1 MKNLLSTKKNQS
13 GVGLLEAL
21 IAVAL
26 SSIIILG
33 GVYSMSR
40 MLVSQQ
46 QNNLQYIAINELRAK
61 LQGATAKEKNE
72 WCAGT
77 SRPTIHLLK
86 EDGCIDKEDDCIKI
100 TVTCKKV
107 DINII
112 NSNSTYNKKIP
123 DELLTIK
130 FEINEASLGGEITV
144 GEALE

>member
-1 MKNLLSTKKNQS
+1 MEYLLSTKKSQS

-26 SSIIILG
+26 SSIVILG

-46 QNNLQYIAINELRAK
+46 QNNLQYIVINELRTK
-61 LQGATAKEKNE
+61 LQGATVEDREK
-72 WCAGT
+72 WCAGESKPPAIT
-77 SRPTIHLLK
+77 S
-86 EDGCIDKEDDCIKI
+86 IDIKQDNSIDI

-123 DELLTIK
+123 DELLPIK
-130 FEINEASLGGEITV
+130 FEINEASLGGKITV
-144 GEALE
+144 GELLE

>member
-1 MKNLLSTKKNQS
+1 MKNLLSTNKNQS

-46 QNNLQYIAINELRAK
+46 QNNLQYIVINELRAK
-61 LQGATAKEKNE
+61 LQGATAEEKEK
-72 WCAGT
+72 WCAGD
-77 SRPTIHLLK
+77 SKPTITLPK
-86 EDGCIDKEDDCIKI
+86 EDNSIDI

-123 DELLTIK
+123 DELLPIK
-130 FEINEASLGGEITV
+130 FEINEASLGGKITV
-144 GEALE
+144 GEELE

>member
-1 MKNLLSTKKNQS
+1 MGLLMKNSLSTKKNQS

-46 QNNLQYIAINELRAK
+46 QNNLQYIVINELRAK
-61 LQGATAKEKNE
+61 LQGATAGEKEK
-72 WCAGT
+72 WCAGD
-77 SRPTIHLLK
+77 SKPTITLPK
-86 EDGCIDKEDDCIKI
+86 EDNSIDI

-112 NSNSTYNKKIP
+112 NSNSTYNKKIA
-123 DELLTIK
+123 DELLPIK
-130 FEINEASLGGEITV
+130 FEINETSLGRKITV

>member
-1 MKNLLSTKKNQS
+1 MKHLFLIKKSQR

-26 SSIIILG
+26 SSIVILG

-46 QNNLQYIAINELRAK
+46 QNNLQYIVINDLRTK
-61 LQGATAKEKNE
+61 LQSATAKERE
-72 WCAGT
+72 DWCAGGLPP
-77 SRPTIHLLK
+77 PTITLPK
-86 EDGCIDKEDDCIKI
+86 QEDPINI

-107 DINII
+107 GISII
-112 NSNSTYNKKIP
+112 NSNPTYNRPIP
-123 DELLTIK
+123 DVSLAIK
-130 FEINEASLGGEITV
+130 FEINEASLGEKITV

>member
-1 MKNLLSTKKNQS
+1 MKHLFSIKKNQR

-46 QNNLQYIAINELRAK
+46 QNNLQYIVINDLRTK
-61 LQGATAKEKNE
+61 LQSATIEERKQWCKE
-72 WCAGT
+72 
-77 SRPTIHLLK
+77 SDPIIPTISHPK
-86 EDGCIDKEDDCIKI
+86 ENDPIVIK
-100 TVTCKKV
+100 VTCKKV

-112 NSNSTYNKKIP
+112 NSNSTYNKKIK
-123 DELLTIK
+123 DESLPIK
-130 FEINEASLGGEITV
+130 FEINNASLGGKITV

>member
-1 MKNLLSTKKNQS
+1 MEYLLSTKKSQS

-26 SSIIILG
+26 SSIVILG

-46 QNNLQYIAINELRAK
+46 QNNLQYIVINELRTK
-61 LQGATAKEKNE
+61 LQSATVEDKKK
-72 WCAGT
+72 WCAGE
-77 SRPTIHLLK
+77 SEPTITLPK
-86 EDGCIDKEDDCIKI
+86 QGNSIDI

-123 DELLTIK
+123 DELLPIK
-130 FEINEASLGGEITV
+130 FEINKTSLGRKITV

>member
-1 MKNLLSTKKNQS
+1 MKNLLSTNKNQS

-46 QNNLQYIAINELRAK
+46 QNNLQYIVINELRAK
-61 LQGATAKEKNE
+61 LQGATAEEKEK
-72 WCAGT
+72 WCAGD
-77 SRPTIHLLK
+77 SKPTITLPK
-86 EDGCIDKEDDCIKI
+86 EDNSIYI

-123 DELLTIK
+123 DELLPIK
-130 FEINEASLGGEITV
+130 FEINEASLGGKITV
-144 GEALE
+144 GEELE

>member
-1 MKNLLSTKKNQS
+1 MKNSLSTKKNQS

-26 SSIIILG
+26 SGIIILG

-46 QNNLQYIAINELRAK
+46 QNNLQYIVINDLRTK
-61 LQGATAKEKNE
+61 LQSATAKERE
-72 WCAGT
+72 DWCADGPP
-77 SRPTIHLLK
+77 PTITLPK
-86 EDGCIDKEDDCIKI
+86 QKDPINI

-107 DINII
+107 GISII
-112 NSNSTYNKKIP
+112 NSNPTYNRPIP
-123 DELLTIK
+123 DVSLAIK
-130 FEINEASLGGEITV
+130 FEINEASLGGDITV

>member
-1 MKNLLSTKKNQS
+1 MGLSMKNLLSTNKNQS

-46 QNNLQYIAINELRAK
+46 QNNLQYIVINELRAK
-61 LQGATAKEKNE
+61 LQGATAEEKEK
-72 WCAGT
+72 WCAGD
-77 SRPTIHLLK
+77 SKPTITLPK
-86 EDGCIDKEDDCIKI
+86 EDNSIDI
-100 TVTCKKV
+100 TVTCEKV

-123 DELLTIK
+123 DELLPIK
-130 FEINEASLGGEITV
+130 FEINEASLGGKITV
-144 GEALE
+144 GEELE

>member
-1 MKNLLSTKKNQS
+1 MGLSMKHLLLIKKNQN

-21 IAVAL
+21 ITVAL

-33 GVYSMSR
+33 GIYSMSR

-46 QNNLQYIAINELRAK
+46 QNNLQYIVINDLRTK
-61 LQGATAKEKNE
+61 LQSATVEDREK
-72 WCAGT
+72 WCAGESKPPAIT
-77 SRPTIHLLK
+77 LPKQDNS
-86 EDGCIDKEDDCIKI
+86 IDI

-123 DELLTIK
+123 DELLPIK
-130 FEINEASLGGEITV
+130 FEINKASLGGKITV
-144 GEALE
+144 GEGLE

>member
-1 MKNLLSTKKNQS
+1 MGLLMKNSLSTKKNQS

-26 SSIIILG
+26 SGIIILG

-46 QNNLQYIAINELRAK
+46 QNNLQYIVINELRAK
-61 LQGATAKEKNE
+61 LQGATAEEKNE

-77 SRPTIHLLK
+77 SKPNIHLLK
-86 EDGCIDKEDDCIKI
+86 EDDSIDI
-100 TVTCKKV
+100 TVTCESMEV
-107 DINII
+107 TIV
-112 NSNSTYNKKIP
+112 NSANQESKPI
-123 DELLTIK
+123 DEWQPIK
-130 FEINEASLGGEITV
+130 FEIYEASLGGKITV

>member
-1 MKNLLSTKKNQS
+1 MGLSMKHLFSIKKNQR

-26 SSIIILG
+26 SSIVILG

-46 QNNLQYIAINELRAK
+46 QNNLQYIVINELRTK
-61 LQGATAKEKNE
+61 LQSATVEDKKK
-72 WCAGT
+72 WCAGE
-77 SRPTIHLLK
+77 SEPTITLPK
-86 EDGCIDKEDDCIKI
+86 QGNSIDI

-123 DELLTIK
+123 DELLPIK
-130 FEINEASLGGEITV
+130 FEINEASLGGKITV

>member
-1 MKNLLSTKKNQS
+1 MGLLMKNSLSTKKNQS

-26 SSIIILG
+26 SGIIILG

-46 QNNLQYIAINELRAK
+46 QNNLQYIVINDLRTK
-61 LQGATAKEKNE
+61 LQSATAKERE
-72 WCAGT
+72 DWCAGGLP
-77 SRPTIHLLK
+77 PTITLPKQKLP
-86 EDGCIDKEDDCIKI
+86 INI

-107 DINII
+107 GISII
-112 NSNSTYNKKIP
+112 NSNPTYNRPIP
-123 DELLTIK
+123 DVSLAIK
-130 FEINEASLGGEITV
+130 FEINEASLGEKITV

>member
-1 MKNLLSTKKNQS
+1 MGPSMKQLFLIKKHQR

-40 MLVSQQ
+40 ILVSQQ
-46 QNNLQYIAINELRAK
+46 QNNLQYIVINELRTK
-61 LQGATAKEKNE
+61 LQSATVTDKKQ
-72 WCAGT
+72 WCAGESKPIIT
-77 SRPTIHLLK
+77 LPKQGNS
-86 EDGCIDKEDDCIKI
+86 IDI
-100 TVTCKKV
+100 TVICKKM

-130 FEINEASLGGEITV
+130 FEINEASLGGKITV